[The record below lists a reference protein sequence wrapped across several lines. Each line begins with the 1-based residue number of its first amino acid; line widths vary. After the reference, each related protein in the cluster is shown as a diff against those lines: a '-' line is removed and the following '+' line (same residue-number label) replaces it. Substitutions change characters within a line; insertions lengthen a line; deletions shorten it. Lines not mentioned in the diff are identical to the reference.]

1 MKRHS
6 MKRHIVA
13 IGASAALLSFGGA
26 AALATTY
33 NTSTQTASNM
43 QVLPISLG
51 AGVSAPVNASVPVG
65 ALDASSNSG
74 AVTQN
79 SGATSSGTA
88 KNAET
93 VQSVRQQGGNGGG
106 TNTATQS
113 SSNMQVIGVA
123 AGAGVAAPI
132 NANVPV
138 SALGASNNNGSVDQ
152 SGKAEASGRAVNSG
166 VAQDVDQSASNGA
179 KNTATQKSSS
189 MQVLP
194 IALGA
199 GVAAPVNAHVPVAA
213 LSANSN
219 NGAVKQSGESRARAY
234 GANNAVAQ
242 SIKQEGTHR
251 GTENTAS
258 QGASNQQV
266 LAAALGA
273 ALGIPVSAHVPVAA
287 LAADDNN
294 NSTDQ
299 YGKADSSGESVNN
312 DVKQS
317 ARQADTQ
324 EAVAKMISNVA
335 DAMSD
340 AGSAQDMLGGL

>member
-1 MKRHS
+1 MKRQT
-6 MKRHIVA
+6 MKRHIIA
-13 IGASAALLSFGGA
+13 IGTSAALLSFGGA

-33 NTSTQTASNM
+33 NTSTQNASNM
-43 QVLPISLG
+43 QVLPIALG
-51 AGVSAPVNASVPVG
+51 AGVSAPVNANVPVG
-65 ALDASSNSG
+65 ALDASSNGGS
-74 AVTQN
+74 VTQN
-79 SGATSSGTA
+79 SEATSSGTA

-93 VQSVRQQGGNGGG
+93 VQSVRQQGGAGGG

-123 AGAGVAAPI
+123 GGAGVAAPI

-138 SALGASNNNGSVDQ
+138 SALGASNNNGAVDQ
-152 SGKAEASGRAVNSG
+152 AGKADASGRAVNSG

-199 GVAAPVNAHVPVAA
+199 GVAAPVNAHVPVAV

-219 NGAVKQSGESRARAY
+219 NGDTMQRGEARARAN
-234 GANNAVAQ
+234 GANNSVAQ
-242 SIKQEGTHR
+242 SIRQEGTHK
-251 GTENTAS
+251 GTENTAA

-287 LAADDNN
+287 LSADDNN
-294 NSTDQ
+294 KGVNQS
-299 YGKADSSGESVNN
+299 GKADSSGESINN

-317 ARQADTQ
+317 ARQSDTQ
-324 EAVAKMISNVA
+324 QAVAKMVSNVA